1 MRTAPTAFSARSVR
15 ASGRGRLS
23 ITAAGIATAEDQS
36 LSDTKMTEETKYVFV
51 TGGVSSSLGKG
62 IIAASL
68 AKLLQ
73 AQGYRTTIQK
83 LDPYIN
89 VDPGTLNPY
98 EHGECFVTDDG
109 AETDLDLGHY
119 ERFTSLTLSK
129 KNNFTTAN
137 INAEAIKG
145 LKR

>member
-1 MRTAPTAFSARSVR
+1 MPN
-15 ASGRGRLS
+15 
-23 ITAAGIATAEDQS
+23 
-36 LSDTKMTEETKYVFV
+36 TKYIFV

-62 IIAASL
+62 IISSSL

-73 AQGYRTTIQK
+73 SRGFSVTIQK

-98 EHGECFVTDDG
+98 EHGECYVTEDG

-119 ERFTSLTLSK
+119 ERFSNVPTSQA
-129 KNNFTTAN
+129 NNVTTGRIYQTVIQKERAGDYLGKTVQV
-137 INAEAIKG
+137 IPHITDEIKRRMLLLG
-145 LKR
+145 ESGDYV

>member
-1 MRTAPTAFSARSVR
+1 MAN
-15 ASGRGRLS
+15 
-23 ITAAGIATAEDQS
+23 
-36 LSDTKMTEETKYVFV
+36 TKYVFV

-73 AQGYRTTIQK
+73 ARGYRVTIQK

-98 EHGECFVTDDG
+98 EHGVRPIMLPQVEYTKV
-109 AETDLDLGHY
+109 L
-119 ERFTSLTLSK
+119 
-129 KNNFTTAN
+129 
-137 INAEAIKG
+137 
-145 LKR
+145 